1 MQSLNVPYG
10 HSFMTADIPEKNFAG
25 YYFSALPDA
34 VENESAEV
42 CRALDN
48 PIDSPPLEELA
59 KGKKNAV
66 IITSDHTRPVPSK
79 IIMPQILERLRRN
92 APDIDITILVAT
104 GFHRATTETEL
115 IAKLGEKIVREE
127 KIVVHDSGNASML
140 CDAGILPSGGKLM
153 LNKLAMETELLVA
166 EGFIEPHFFAGFSG
180 GRKSV
185 LPGIASRTTVLANH
199 CAEFIASPFART
211 GILDGNPIHRDMLFA
226 AEKAKLAFIVNVVIN
241 GEKKIVRAFSGD
253 REKAHLQGCD
263 FLRASCRISVPEVD
277 IVITGNGGYPL
288 DQNVYQSVKGMTSGE
303 AVCRENGV
311 IIMVASCADGHGG
324 EAFCRTLTRAS
335 SPAGLLAK
343 LAGIPRDQTEPDQ
356 WQTQILLRIL
366 MHAQVIYISDAPDET
381 VRAMHMTPAHSV
393 GEALEIARTLLH
405 KTDLKITAIPDGVS
419 VIVKPISK

>member
-10 HSFMTADIPEKNFAG
+10 HSFMIADIPEKNFAG

-104 GFHRATTETEL
+104 GFHRATTESEL

-140 CDAGILPSGGKLM
+140 CDAGVLPSGGKLM
-153 LNKLAMETELLVA
+153 LNKLAMGTELLVA

-199 CAEFIASPFART
+199 CAEFIASPCART

-335 SPAGLLAK
+335 SPAGLLAQ
-343 LAGIPRDQTEPDQ
+343 LAGIPRDKTEPDQ
-356 WQTQILLRIL
+356 WEYQILCRIL
-366 MHAQVIYISDAPDET
+366 SKFTVIMVTRDCDHRMLQDMHLQTASSIN
-381 VRAMHMTPAHSV
+381 
-393 GEALEIARTLLH
+393 EALEKAFA
-405 KTDLKITAIPDGVS
+405 ITGKEAKVAVIPDGVS
-419 VIVKPISK
+419 VIAAKQI